1 MKLYENPESLSTLER
16 AETYLKGVKLFHELM
31 MIITTK
37 ASTSSREK
45 SKTRNFDIYDT
56 MELTRKSSDG
66 ALHFTF
72 RSGGV
77 AENIEMRREIQ
88 LCMSF
93 NDRDDERF
101 RMFFYNVQMK
111 FTSSS

>member
-1 MKLYENPESLSTLER
+1 
-16 AETYLKGVKLFHELM
+16 
-31 MIITTK
+31 
-37 ASTSSREK
+37 
-45 SKTRNFDIYDT
+45 

-77 AENIEMRREIQ
+77 AENEEMRREIL

-93 NDRDDERF
+93 KEMMNDLEFFLRCKDEVHF
-101 RMFFYNVQMK
+101 II
-111 FTSSS
+111 TS